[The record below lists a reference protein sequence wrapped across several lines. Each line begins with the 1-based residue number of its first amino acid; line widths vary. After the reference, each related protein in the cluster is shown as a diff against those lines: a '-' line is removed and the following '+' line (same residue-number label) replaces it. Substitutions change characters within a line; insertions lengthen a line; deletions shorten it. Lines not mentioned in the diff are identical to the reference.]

1 MNATPVSA
9 ANMGPTSHTAQRVL
23 GAARGNPAVGD
34 EGDAERSANRRGPHR
49 LHSLL
54 DGVDVHVDE
63 DERGAEGGA
72 AEEVG
77 GVEGGVG
84 GVAEDE
90 RRGAH
95 EALRPPPRSG

>member
-9 ANMGPTSHTAQRVL
+9 ANMGPIEPYGERVL
-23 GAARGNPAVGD
+23 GEVRGNRLVGD
-34 EGDAERSANRRGPHR
+34 EGDAERSGEPRGPHR

-95 EALRPPPRSG
+95 EA